1 MMYLIKDEPHLL
13 GWRKASHSMGNGDC
27 VEVTPADGKVLV
39 RDSKIPHTPVL
50 SYSVDAWESFVVGAK
65 LGKLDA
71 LGSLHS
77 SL

>member
-1 MMYLIKDEPHLL
+1 VCSLD
-13 GWRKASHSMGNGDC
+13 WRKSRRSIGNGDC
-27 VEVTPADGKVLV
+27 VEVAPADGKVLV

-50 SYSVDAWESFVVGAK
+50 SYSAGAWGSFVAGAK

-71 LGSLHS
+71 LGSLPC

>member
-1 MMYLIKDEPHLL
+1 MSLTKDEPHLL

-27 VEVTPADGKVLV
+27 VEVAPGDGKVLV

-50 SYSVDAWESFVVGAK
+50 SYSADAWESFVVGAK

-71 LGSLHS
+71 LGS
-77 SL
+77 

>member
-1 MMYLIKDEPHLL
+1 MSLTKEELHLL
-13 GWRKASHSMGNGDC
+13 GWRKASRSMGNGDC
-27 VEVTPADGKVLV
+27 VEVVPADGKVLV

-50 SYSVDAWESFVVGAK
+50 SYSVGAWESFVVGAK

-71 LGSLHS
+71 LGSLRS